1 MPHGPSIGIIANP
14 ASGKDIRRIVAHGS
28 TFDNHEK
35 INIVRRVL
43 LAVSELG
50 VERVHYLPDLFGIVP
65 RAADGID
72 IQCALEPLPMPVLG
86 NPGDSLEAAQRLADL
101 GVGAIVTLGGDGT
114 NRIVAKGCRDVPL
127 MPISTGTN
135 NVFPSMVEGTIAGIA
150 TALVA
155 TEITPDA
162 VVRQPKLDI
171 YLDDELRDLAL
182 MDAVLSAHQWVGARA
197 LWDASHLTEVVVS
210 RIVPAAIGICSIG
223 GLLFPNAAGSR
234 SGAHISIGESAKT
247 LLAPVAPG
255 LLRSIPIERAHL
267 LEPGERIDFRSAAG
281 TIALD
286 GEREIEIKTSHRVS
300 VELSL
305 DGPFTIDIDRAI
317 SSAAITGRF
326 LSQ

>member
-1 MPHGPSIGIIANP
+1 MPEGPTIGIIANP

-50 VERVHYLPDLFGIVP
+50 VEQVHYMPDLFGIVP
-65 RAADGID
+65 RAADGVALR
-72 IQCALEPLPMPVLG
+72 CALEPLPMPVLG
-86 NPGDSLEAAQRLADL
+86 NPGDSLEAAQRLTDL
-101 GVGAIVTLGGDGT
+101 GAGAIVTLGGDGT
-114 NRIVAKGCRDVPL
+114 NRIVAKGCRNTPL

-135 NVFPSMVEGTIAGIA
+135 NVFPKMVEGTLAGIA

-155 TEITPDA
+155 TGVTPDA
-162 VVRQPKLDI
+162 IERQRKLEI
-171 YLDDELRDLAL
+171 YVDGDLRDLAL

-210 RIVPAAIGICSIG
+210 RIVPSAIGVCGIG
-223 GLLFPNAAGSR
+223 GLLFPDAVGSNV
-234 SGAHISIGESAKT
+234 GAHVSIGEGKL

-255 LLRSIPIERAHL
+255 LLRRIPVEQSTL
-267 LEPGERIDFRSAAG
+267 MQSGDRIDFRPSAG

-286 GEREIEIKTSHRVS
+286 GEREIEVKKSHKVS
-300 VELSL
+300 VALSA

-317 SSAAITGRF
+317 AAGAASGRF
-326 LSQ
+326 LS

>member
-1 MPHGPSIGIIANP
+1 MPEGPSIGVIANP

-65 RAADGID
+65 RAADGIEVR
-72 IQCALEPLPMPVLG
+72 CALEPLPMPVLG
-86 NPGDSLEAAQRLADL
+86 NPGDSLEAAQRFADL

-114 NRIVAKGCRDVPL
+114 NRIVAKGCREVPI
-127 MPISTGTN
+127 MPVSTGTN
-135 NVFPSMVEGTIAGIA
+135 NVFPHMVEGTIAGIA

-155 TEITPDA
+155 TGIAPDA
-162 VVRQPKLDI
+162 IARQPKLNV
-171 YLDDELRDLAL
+171 YVDDELRDLAL

-210 RIVPAAIGICSIG
+210 RIVPAAIGICSFG
-223 GLLFPNAAGSR
+223 GLLFPEAAGSR
-234 SGAHISIGESAKT
+234 SGAHISIGDSGAS

-255 LLRSIPIERAHL
+255 LLRSIPIERATL
-267 LEPGERIDFRSAAG
+267 IEAGKRIHFRAAAG
-281 TIALD
+281 TVALD
-286 GEREIEIKTSHRVS
+286 GEREIEVKTSHRVS

-305 DGPFTIDIDRAI
+305 EGPFTIDIDQAI
-317 SSAAITGRF
+317 ATAAASGRF
-326 LSQ
+326 HV